1 MEPIHPSQTPINWAA
16 VHEYEDGKH
25 PFCRKPIRIEPV
37 TMRELRGDVPPPLP
51 RCRCGDL
58 KLDHAADDDP
68 LDRYCMVALCA
79 CPAYHWEG
87 DGP

>member
-1 MEPIHPSQTPINWAA
+1 MDKFTTINWDA

-25 PFCRKPIRIEPV
+25 PFCRKPVTLTPFGFREPS
-37 TMRELRGDVPPPLP
+37 GHLP

-58 KLDHAADDDP
+58 ELDHVADNDP
-68 LDRYCMVALCA
+68 TDRFCMVALCA
-79 CPAYHWEG
+79 CPAYRWEG